1 MGPDELG
8 WVSGEIDLT
17 RANPAR
23 MYDYYLGGTQ
33 NFPVDR
39 ELADQA
45 IALRPELP
53 RAARLNRAFLG
64 RAVRCAIDLGIRQFL
79 DLGSGIPTEA
89 NVHEV
94 AHAAD
99 RRCRIA
105 YVDVEPVAVAHSH
118 RLLAGQPRVSV
129 TQADLRDVPT
139 VLAATGAPGQ
149 LDLSEPVALLLVAV
163 LHFLSPEDDPAAVV
177 QRYVEALAPG
187 SLVAI
192 SHVTTENLS
201 ADWKR
206 VAGLYQR
213 SATPIY
219 PRTRAEVTAMFG
231 PLPLV
236 SPGLVDAVHWRPDP
250 DALPQSVSGFYAGVA
265 RKPYPAT
272 EIKPN

>member
-1 MGPDELG
+1 MRTLITVGPDELG
-8 WVSGEIDLT
+8 WVSGEIDLS

-23 MYDYYLGGTQ
+23 MYDYFLGGTQ

-64 RAVRCAIDLGIRQFL
+64 RVVRHAVGAGIRQFL

-118 RLLAGQPRVSV
+118 RLLAGHPRVSV
-129 TQADLRDVPT
+129 TQADLRDVPQ
-139 VLAATGAPGQ
+139 VLTDPGVRAQ
-149 LDLSEPVALLLVAV
+149 LDFDQPIALLLVAV
-163 LHFLSPEDDPAAVV
+163 LHFLPTEDDPPGVV
-177 QRYVEALAPG
+177 RQYVSALPPG

-192 SHVTTENLS
+192 SHVTTDNLPPE
-201 ADWKR
+201 WR
-206 VAGLYQR
+206 TVAGLYQR
-213 SATPIY
+213 SATPIH
-219 PRTRAEVTAMFG
+219 PRTLAEVAAMFG
-231 PLPLV
+231 RLPLIP
-236 SPGLVDAVHWRPDP
+236 PGLVDAVDWCPEPGRP
-250 DALPQSVSGFYAGVA
+250 PQPVSGFYAGAA
-265 RKPYPAT
+265 RKP
-272 EIKPN
+272 